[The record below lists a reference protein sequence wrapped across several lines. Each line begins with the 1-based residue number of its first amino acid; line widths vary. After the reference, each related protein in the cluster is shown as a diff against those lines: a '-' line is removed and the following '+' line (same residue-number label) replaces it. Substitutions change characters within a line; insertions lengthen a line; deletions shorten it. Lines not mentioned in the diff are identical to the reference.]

1 MKKEILI
8 AIVIGFVLGLVI
20 TFGIWTANKSLK
32 EGGTSQPQEM
42 LENNNNT
49 PIPTQTQ
56 EKMQLTIISPE
67 DNNLVNKEKVQIV
80 GKTSPGGAEV
90 AAAYPDGEKIIEADE
105 NGDFTIDITL
115 VGGGNEITISAFDN
129 QGNEAS
135 KTLNLVY
142 STAEI

>member
-8 AIVIGFVLGLVI
+8 AIIIGFVLGLVI

-32 EGGTSQPQEM
+32 EGSTNQPQETV
-42 LENNNNT
+42 ENNNNPT
-49 PIPTQTQ
+49 PTQTQ

-67 DNNLVNKEKVQIV
+67 DNDLVNQEKVQIV
-80 GKTSPGGAEV
+80 GKTSPGAEV

-105 NGDFTIDITL
+105 NGDFTLDITL

-129 QGNEAS
+129 QNNEIS

>member
-8 AIVIGFVLGLVI
+8 AIIIGFVLGLVI

-32 EGGTSQPQEM
+32 EGATQNQQE
-42 LENNNNT
+42 EVAKNETNT
-49 PIPTQTQ
+49 TPTQTE
-56 EKMQLTIISPE
+56 EKLPLTIISPE
-67 DNNLVNKEKVQIV
+67 DNDLVSQEKVQIV
-80 GKTSPGGAEV
+80 GKTSPGAEV

-105 NGDFTIDITL
+105 NGDFTLDITL

-129 QGNEAS
+129 QNNEIS

>member
-8 AIVIGFVLGLVI
+8 AIVIGFILGLVI
-20 TFGIWTANKSLK
+20 TFGIWIANKSLK
-32 EGGTSQPQEM
+32 ESNTSQPQETV
-42 LENNNNT
+42 ENNNNT
-49 PIPTQTQ
+49 PTPAQTQ
-56 EKMQLTIISPE
+56 GKMQLTIISPE
-67 DNNLVNKEKVQIV
+67 DNNLVNQEKVQIV
-80 GKTSPGGAEV
+80 GKTSPSAEV

-129 QGNEAS
+129 QNNEIS